1 MAKRKNKEVVN
12 AATTS
17 KLPQSEKKIRKLLK
31 AGAKITKDSST
42 VKISEPEKIKVD
54 EIKKVKDDAV
64 IIDSTQRNEQK
75 EGDTKETEAITNG
88 VVAGL
93 IFMCNSKTKPDCFH
107 YKVMGLPENRKDFVF
122 RIKPGMRLF
131 LYDFDAKLLYG
142 IFKASSFGGLRLEP
156 AAFNGLYPAQV
167 RFEVDSARSPLPYH
181 IFKNAILDNCTGSR
195 NMFKIELSI
204 EQVKELTK
212 LFPLLPP
219 NQVIFNPNAP
229 IPQPAPIPGPA
240 RALVPARVPPV
251 PAPAPA
257 PVRAPAPAS
266 RPPIPPSINSYS
278 FESLSRNQRALVPR
292 EMAKAPISVMPHNPP
307 PLADYRN
314 QGLKQNL
321 FMALPAAAQ
330 GGAPG
335 LFPHSY
341 LRPWPES
348 SVPLPAP
355 HVISPYDAPIMSYF
369 DMGPPLQDPRHD
381 PSYLTRAAVVV
392 PYNIRSEQRIGN
404 SGNLGPLPVSSRYSF
419 ASPAIS
425 YRRGV

>member
-1 MAKRKNKEVVN
+1 MAMSNKSKLQYYATYQGHCRLLKAELELIMRAIWIATGSFVGIQHSEDCGGDLEPDFVHLLAACKHPKSCWTILKTVERDQYMAKRKNKEVVN

-54 EIKKVKDDAV
+54 EIKKVKDDAI

-75 EGDTKETEAITNG
+75 DGDTKETEAITNG

-204 EQVKELTK
+204 EQQSQAVPAF
-212 LFPLLPP
+212 FPLPT
-219 NQVIFNPNAP
+219 VT
-229 IPQPAPIPGPA
+229 
-240 RALVPARVPPV
+240 V
-251 PAPAPA
+251 
-257 PVRAPAPAS
+257 
-266 RPPIPPSINSYS
+266 
-278 FESLSRNQRALVPR
+278 
-292 EMAKAPISVMPHNPP
+292 
-307 PLADYRN
+307 
-314 QGLKQNL
+314 
-321 FMALPAAAQ
+321 
-330 GGAPG
+330 
-335 LFPHSY
+335 
-341 LRPWPES
+341 
-348 SVPLPAP
+348 
-355 HVISPYDAPIMSYF
+355 
-369 DMGPPLQDPRHD
+369 
-381 PSYLTRAAVVV
+381 
-392 PYNIRSEQRIGN
+392 
-404 SGNLGPLPVSSRYSF
+404 
-419 ASPAIS
+419 
-425 YRRGV
+425 